1 MAPMFFE
8 VQSRRT
14 RLELLRRECAF
25 LREMAS
31 DKAVPQLRRESAKRR
46 RFVLVR
52 EIRELI
58 DELDTRVHSARTQST
73 P

>member
-1 MAPMFFE
+1 MDALFFE

-31 DKAVPQLRRESAKRR
+31 DPTVSRIRRATAKRR
-46 RFVLVR
+46 RSVLVQ

-58 DELDTRVHSARTQST
+58 RELDSRVHSASAQSK

>member
-1 MAPMFFE
+1 MDALFFE
-8 VQSRRT
+8 IQSRRT

-31 DKAVPQLRRESAKRR
+31 DSTVPQIRRESAKRR
-46 RFVLVR
+46 RSVLVR

-58 DELDTRVHSARTQST
+58 GELDSRVHSASAQ
-73 P
+73 